1 MEDEKDLMSL
11 FDGGQDLIFDYT
23 PDNIDDQDN
32 PDDIQDDQDNDID
45 DTAIDDD
52 NQENVDSDDD
62 AEEDEGSQSDTSPNL
77 FSSVA
82 DVLKE
87 QGLLPSLESS
97 KNIKS
102 IEDFTDV
109 VNKEIEAQATFRAEQ
124 YLNSLDVNKIAS
136 AKKELQSLETIDE
149 SYLKENLDYAKNIIY
164 QDYINQGLSEDRAI
178 KLLKK
183 TIDLGEEMVIE
194 EAMESKQ
201 SLVEF
206 NNRIQEQAKIEAAKR
221 LEDEKRQQIELE
233 KQLQQLVY
241 KQDLIKGL
249 PTTKAMQDRVYK
261 SMTEIVSKNP
271 ETGEMENKFMKDR
284 NSNPVEFDARMYYLY
299 ELTNGF
305 TDLTTISKSVGSK
318 AVKNL
323 EKALRQTRVE
333 DSGIPHYLQDPNSYD
348 SPFGSE
354 LVL

>member
-1 MEDEKDLMSL
+1 MEDNEDLMSL
-11 FDGGQDLIFDYT
+11 FDGGQDFVFDYT
-23 PDNIDDQDN
+23 PDDIDEQDN
-32 PDDIQDDQDNDID
+32 LDEDNQDEQDDINND
-45 DTAIDDD
+45 AIDDD

-62 AEEDEGSQSDTSPNL
+62 EEEDESSQSDTSPNL

-97 KNIKS
+97 KDIKS
-102 IEDFTDV
+102 VEDFATI
-109 VNKEIEAQATFRAEQ
+109 VNKEIEAQASIRAEQ
-124 YLNSLDVNKIAS
+124 YLNSLDVESVTK
-136 AKKELQSLETIDE
+136 AKQELQSLESVDE
-149 SYLKENLDYAKNIIY
+149 NYLKDNLDYAKNIIY
-164 QDYINQGLSEDRAI
+164 QDYINQGLSKERAE

-201 SLVEF
+201 SLVEY
-206 NNRIQEQAKIEAAKR
+206 NNRMQEQAKLEASKR
-221 LEDEKRQQIELE
+221 LEDEKKQQIELE

-249 PTTKAMQDRVYK
+249 PTTKALQDRVYK

-271 ETGEMENKFMKDR
+271 QTGEMENKFMKER
-284 NSNPVEFDARMYYLY
+284 NSNPVEFDAKMYYIY

-305 TDLTTISKSVGSK
+305 TDLSTISKQVGSK

-323 EKALRQTRVE
+323 EKALRQTRTE

>member
-11 FDGGQDLIFDYT
+11 FDGGQDLVFDYT
-23 PDNIDDQDN
+23 PDDIDDHDN
-32 PDDIQDDQDNDID
+32 PDDIQDDQDNYIN

-109 VNKEIEAQATFRAEQ
+109 VNKEIETQAALRAEQ

-136 AKKELQSLETIDE
+136 ARKELQSLETIDE

-206 NNRIQEQAKIEAAKR
+206 NNRMQEQAKIEAAKR

-284 NSNPVEFDARMYYLY
+284 NANPVEFDARMYYLY

>member
-109 VNKEIEAQATFRAEQ
+109 VNKEIETQATLRAEQ

-149 SYLKENLDYAKNIIY
+149 LYLKENLDYAKNIIY
-164 QDYINQGLSEDRAI
+164 QDYINQGLSEDRAT

-206 NNRIQEQAKIEAAKR
+206 NNRMQEQAKIEAAKR

-284 NSNPVEFDARMYYLY
+284 NANPVEFDARMYYLY

>member
-23 PDNIDDQDN
+23 PDDIDDQDN

-109 VNKEIEAQATFRAEQ
+109 VNKEIETQAILRAEQ

-164 QDYINQGLSEDRAI
+164 QDYINQGLSEDRAT

-206 NNRIQEQAKIEAAKR
+206 NNRMQEQAKIEAAKR

-284 NSNPVEFDARMYYLY
+284 NANPVEFDARMYYLY